1 MLTSNCVYIIS
12 ENGTQFREKQP
23 KQFNA
28 FGLLFDY
35 LKALQLERIPLICG
49 QHQYI
54 SLKSFQVNRGKL
66 AWLSCGKKQR
76 TEWYRVFQE
85 GNINPDVNK
94 TMNELFIGT
103 FNLSAVSGNYNH
115 QCIQTLKGDLNLKI
129 IHCGPGTIISYWSMK
144 YRHPNLTQTLN

>member
-23 KQFNA
+23 KQFSA

-35 LKALQLERIPLICG
+35 LKTLQLERIPLICG

-103 FNLSAVSGNYNH
+103 FNLSAVRGNYNH
-115 QCIQTLKGDLNLKI
+115 QCIQTLKRRLKPENYPLWPR
-129 IHCGPGTIISYWSMK
+129 HNYISLVHEVQASQF
-144 YRHPNLTQTLN
+144 NSDT